1 MVGLGS
7 MGKFGSIVKEG
18 LDQVIFVA
26 KLFCGLH
33 VTNTYLCSIALSYGP
48 SMLPTISLD
57 NSLLL
62 VEKMTTHFGK
72 FGHGDIVLVRSPENP
87 RKVITKRLTGME
99 GDSISYLVDPKNS
112 DRSET
117 IVVRQLLVI
126 FLCKLCLDVLADG
139 FCISSPIFDQDCYF
153 LLSLILRLCS
163 FLSFDQYEKN
173 ILCFVISFLFALLN
187 LATIGILVIDSGV
200 WLRFF
205 SKRYFSFLIFS
216 LCRFQ
221 GDMSG
226 YRETTYMLPMIQDI
240 LGLFLMAFLK
250 AEYSG
255 GYGRLKVL
263 EHWGKLIEG

>member
-117 IVVRQLLVI
+117 IVVPR
-126 FLCKLCLDVLADG
+126 G
-139 FCISSPIFDQDCYF
+139 H
-153 LLSLILRLCS
+153 
-163 FLSFDQYEKN
+163 
-173 ILCFVISFLFALLN
+173 
-187 LATIGILVIDSGV
+187 V
-200 WLRFF
+200 WV
-205 SKRYFSFLIFS
+205 
-216 LCRFQ
+216 Q
-221 GDMSG
+221 GDNIYASNDSRHFG
-226 YRETTYMLPMIQDI
+226 PVPYGLLEGRVFWRIWPPKSFGT
-240 LGLFLMAFLK
+240 LGK
-250 AEYSG
+250 TD
-255 GYGRLKVL
+255 
-263 EHWGKLIEG
+263 

>member
-112 DRSET
+112 DR
-117 IVVRQLLVI
+117 
-126 FLCKLCLDVLADG
+126 
-139 FCISSPIFDQDCYF
+139 
-153 LLSLILRLCS
+153 
-163 FLSFDQYEKN
+163 
-173 ILCFVISFLFALLN
+173 
-187 LATIGILVIDSGV
+187 
-200 WLRFF
+200 
-205 SKRYFSFLIFS
+205 
-216 LCRFQ
+216 FQ